1 MPEKHPS
8 GMVCN
13 FAKTG
18 ALVFTNCDYNI
29 EQGVCQF
36 KISINFLYLSL
47 QSFNSTDLFSLDI
60 PWENGDNMTVI
71 IL

>member
-47 QSFNSTDLFSLDI
+47 QSFNLTNLFFLDI
-60 PWENGDNMTVI
+60 PGENSDNMTVI